1 MTPPRVP
8 DGYTDAQYKAT
19 LAQVIA
25 EGRARIDQARQAAK
39 QHLDSIP
46 GPQVGSTESQDSGG
60 AHD

>member
-8 DGYTDAQYKAT
+8 DGYTDAQYKAV

-39 QHLDSIP
+39 VHLDSMP
-46 GPQVGSTESQDSGG
+46 GSQVGSNVTEGG
-60 AHD
+60 GNDNS